1 MPQLLEQGASPGM
14 PATLDGPISQHVSA
28 DPPQH
33 PRRAGGIDVATLSPV
48 CRVSTLVLCNGGGV
62 LAFDVQR
69 LTQAFEHLTGRNISQ
84 SLLERLTRSRCVTRA
99 EGRPPLGDRR
109 RAHQA
114 MIARAGTPK
123 LGYLLSLGSGVWI
136 TLRPRPAR
144 WQSSSSGWYSGY
156 DLALGLRRRHRRRRP
171 ARQSNHRHDLTR
183 GGCSAGTRGVLNPVA
198 SGSPSP
204 SSPARTAR
212 PGCRTDLRQGSGC
225 RPGPR
230 QAAPGTSHLPARD
243 HRLPLAGHRP

>member
-1 MPQLLEQGASPGM
+1 MPCKRARTVQWRRCTRIRCTALDPSLRAPHRTEHLSEPARTPDAQSLRYPRGGPPTPRRSSASSPGDDR
-14 PATLDGPISQHVSA
+14 T
-28 DPPQH
+28 
-33 PRRAGGIDVATLSPV
+33 RRNSEAWLFAVAGA
-48 CRVSTLVLCNGGGV
+48 
-62 LAFDVQR
+62 A
-69 LTQAFEHLTGRNISQ
+69 
-84 SLLERLTRSRCVTRA
+84 
-99 EGRPPLGDRR
+99 
-109 RAHQA
+109 
-114 MIARAGTPK
+114 
-123 LGYLLSLGSGVWI
+123 GVWI

-156 DLALGLRRRHRRRRP
+156 DLALGLRRRHRRQRP

-183 GGCSAGTRGVLNPVA
+183 GGCSAGTRGVLKPVA